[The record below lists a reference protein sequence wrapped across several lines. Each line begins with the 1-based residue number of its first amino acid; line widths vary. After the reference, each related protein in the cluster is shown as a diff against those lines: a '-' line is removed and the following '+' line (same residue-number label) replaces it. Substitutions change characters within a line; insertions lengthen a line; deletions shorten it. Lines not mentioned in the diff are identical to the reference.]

1 MLLEV
6 QQDLGHKL
14 NKMLPESKWVCRYSE
29 TKEPDKFGRWAR
41 DLICLGLRFGTVN
54 RVEFEGN
61 VVFTAHSY
69 FPMNDG
75 NCPNQTV
82 NYKDAFTA
90 MNHLECMWLPDFLHK
105 IDYAFSSLQ
114 NQMMERDGKFY
125 VVSRKDANVLHSL
138 YPTSPDDVPEY
149 EKEVKRV
156 LKNSIEHN
164 YPYDN
169 F

>member
-1 MLLEV
+1 
-6 QQDLGHKL
+6 
-14 NKMLPESKWVCRYSE
+14 MLPKCKWVCRYSE

-54 RVEFEGN
+54 RVEFEGK

-75 NCPNQTV
+75 NCPNRTETYQ
-82 NYKDAFTA
+82 DAFTA
-90 MNHLECMWLPDFLHK
+90 MNHLECMWLPDFLHN
-105 IDYAFSSLQ
+105 IDSGFSELQ
-114 NQMMERDGKFY
+114 HQMMEHNGKFY
-125 VVSRKDANVLHSL
+125 VVNRKDAEILHSL
-138 YPTSPDDVPEY
+138 YPTGLEDVPDY
-149 EKEVKRV
+149 EKEVQRV
-156 LKNSIEHN
+156 LKTATEHE